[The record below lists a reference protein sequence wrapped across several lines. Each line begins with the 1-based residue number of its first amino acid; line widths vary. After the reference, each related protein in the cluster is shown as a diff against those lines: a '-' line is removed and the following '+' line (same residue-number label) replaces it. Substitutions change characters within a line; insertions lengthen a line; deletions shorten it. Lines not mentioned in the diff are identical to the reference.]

1 VPTAPYGSW
10 RSPIDGDTV
19 ARDRGWGYSMVTPHA
34 GAVHWSEARPL
45 EGGRDAIVVRRPG
58 GAPADALPPGCSART
73 RVHEY
78 GGGAFT
84 VHGET
89 VFFCN
94 DADQRIH
101 RLDPGGAP
109 RPITP
114 APDVPFGLRYAD
126 LRVTPDGRRLVC
138 VRERDARP
146 EHVNELVALPADGSA
161 EPRVVAGGHDFFA
174 APRVSPDGTQLA
186 WLSWDHPR
194 MPWEGC
200 ELWLASLSPDAGV
213 ADVGCVA
220 GGPEEAL
227 VQPAWSPDGVLHFSS
242 DRSGWWNLHRLGADG
257 VEALTAVEAELGG
270 PMWVF
275 GQSWYDFLADGR
287 IVCTYS
293 SDGVDH
299 VAVLEEPGRL
309 RTVECGLTSIAD
321 VTADGDHAVLVGAS
335 PTSSPRVLAV
345 DLESGELTPLS
356 EDEAEH
362 VEPGYVS
369 VPRPLDYR
377 TTGGATAHALF
388 YPPHNPEFAGPP
400 DERPPLLVRVHGGP
414 TAHVTPR
421 LSPGVQFWTTRGFAV
436 VDVNYGGS
444 TGYGREYRERLRGA
458 WGVVDTDDA
467 VNAARALA
475 GAGEVDGRRMV
486 ISGGSAGGWTVLC
499 ALAFHDVFAAG
510 ADHFGVADL
519 SGFMDDTHKFES
531 RYTDWLVGPLPDA
544 EDLWR
549 ERSPVN
555 HADDIRAPVIVLQG
569 LEDRVVPPSQSERV
583 VEALE
588 RNGVPH
594 AYLTFEGEQ
603 HGFRRAETVRRV
615 MDAQLSFYAQ
625 VLGFEPADAVEPVA
639 LVR

>member
-1 VPTAPYGSW
+1 MPSLTQAPYGSW
-10 RSPIDGDTV
+10 RSPIDGETV
-19 ARDRGWGYSMVTPHA
+19 ARDRGWGYSMVIPNA
-34 GAVHWSEARPL
+34 GAVYWSEARPL
-45 EGGRDAIVVRRPG
+45 EGGRDVLVVRSPG
-58 GAPADALPPGCSART
+58 RAPVDVIGAGFSART

-84 VHGET
+84 VHAGT

-101 RLDPGGAP
+101 RVDPGGEP

-114 APDVPFGLRYAD
+114 EGSSPFALRYAD
-126 LRVTPDGRRLVC
+126 LRVTPDGESIVC
-138 VRERDARP
+138 VREREAQP
-146 EHVNELVALPADGSA
+146 EHVNELVVLPADGSA
-161 EPRVVAGGHDFFA
+161 EPRVIEAGHDFYA
-174 APRVSPDGTQLA
+174 APRVSPAGTQLA
-186 WLSWDHPR
+186 WLAWDHPR

-200 ELWLASLSPDAGV
+200 ELWVAPLAGGEARR
-213 ADVGCVA
+213 VA
-220 GGPEEAL
+220 GGPGEAI
-227 VQPAWSPDGVLHFSS
+227 VQPVWSPDGVLHFGS
-242 DRSGWWNLHRLGADG
+242 DRDDWWNLYRLGADG
-257 VEALTAVEAELGG
+257 VEQVTTIAGEIGG

-275 GQSWYDFLADGR
+275 GQSWYAFLPDGR
-287 IVCTYS
+287 IVCTFTR
-293 SDGVDH
+293 DGRDEL
-299 VAVLEEPGRL
+299 AVVERSGEL
-309 RTVECGLTSIAD
+309 RTLDCELTSIAD
-321 VTADGDHAVLVGAS
+321 VTTDGERCVLVGAT

-345 DLESGELTPLS
+345 DLDGVVLEALS
-356 EDEAEH
+356 EDEAED
-362 VEPGYVS
+362 VDEAYVS
-369 VPRPLDYR
+369 VPRSFDYS

-388 YPPHNPEFAGPP
+388 YPPHNPDFAAPAG
-400 DERPPLLVRVHGGP
+400 EKPPLLVHIHGGP

-421 LSPGVQFWTTRGFAV
+421 LGAGVQFWTTRGFAV

-444 TGYGREYRERLRGA
+444 SGYGREYRERLHGT

-475 GAGEVDGRRMV
+475 AAGEVDGARMA
-486 ISGGSAGGWTVLC
+486 ITGGSAGGWTVLC

-531 RYTDWLVGPLPDA
+531 RYNDWLVGSLPEA
-544 EDLWR
+544 EGLWH

-555 HADDIRAPVIVLQG
+555 HADAIRAPVIVLQG
-569 LEDRVVPPSQSERV
+569 LEDRVVPPSQSERIV
-583 VEALE
+583 AALE

-625 VLGFEPADAVEPVA
+625 VLGFEPADEVEPVE
-639 LVR
+639 LMR